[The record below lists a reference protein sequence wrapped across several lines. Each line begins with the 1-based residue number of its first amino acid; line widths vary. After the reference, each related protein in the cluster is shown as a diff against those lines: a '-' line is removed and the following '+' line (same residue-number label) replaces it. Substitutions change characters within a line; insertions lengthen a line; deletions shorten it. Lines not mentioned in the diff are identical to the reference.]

1 MPYIRDIVKPFAI
14 KTIDNQKGMSKAF
27 MEASWRNEIYNEDMD
42 DLYDKI
48 SDFKVPISHLKDGMN
63 ALAALR
69 PEIEEAYQFF
79 NQNYTNSKFNKCPYY
94 VTIHAVDEI
103 RNVSFDYISSRF
115 TKTFTNDISDV
126 FSGKKKI
133 RDVIDTYTAPQ
144 TQRDRISMAITTSM
158 DTSMDIKRLSGYVN
172 ADSIAANPSTTK
184 TVIMPFLV
192 HLLDTRLVRGKQY
205 NRFAQMGFDQIITE
219 TTRSFESATS
229 DLTSARAA
237 AIKSVKLT
245 DGKYCSIKE
254 IETLCGHAYILL
266 YNIESFVVTM
276 LLRMMRAYMKN
287 VSSIIDLK
295 SSLSIRDG
303 ISSKAFDESFLEDGE
318 ELEDELDDDFAN
330 RLNISITNNA
340 DIVTVADELSTLL
353 VNTKLGNEFDLQ
365 DIVDRHCRVNM
376 YLNGTL
382 GRNTLVD
389 DRMNEC
395 AMISMRDLATK
406 LDSVCKNLTNEHA
419 DTPFSDYLE
428 MNGLPVDIDKH
439 ILGIADKVETYN
451 KPYYPNYTPQVL
463 FVDLQRTEYTI
474 TNLAEYFKNIK
485 SLLLTTRE
493 AAVRMPEKFVP
504 FSINTINDWIDSAVD
519 ALTQLDIK
527 LGTIYNKRL
536 AYIADFLRDT
546 DPHPDVNIEVENDV
560 EWFPLASQNELVA
573 RYEDAEEE
581 LGGINRY
588 YVSLY
593 QKKLRGEAF
602 YEADGDN
609 NQNNDNNGGNNQN
622 NNQGNG
628 PKVNDG
634 DGKQDTTNV
643 NNNQNNA
650 ADKAKAAI
658 GKLSEKIKEVIN
670 KIIEAIQKVF
680 DSGVKKKNLAFI
692 TKNKAFLLSRRYTNT
707 SIDTIKYRKE
717 NTINLMQGCID
728 RANAL
733 GDNTLRTTDQKGLRN
748 SLFGPAGYV
757 PASDDFSADLVK
769 MFKVGKGSLD
779 YVKVADNELKELV
792 PEMINYCENYYN
804 KFIDN
809 LTAFRDKIT
818 SSPLD
823 NKKNQ
828 GENDNTEENIRIITS
843 DLVSALGAL
852 RVAARDRSNE
862 YMKLLQGLAQSNANA
877 STDENSTNDNNDN
890 NGGNNNNQ

>member
-1 MPYIRDIVKPFAI
+1 
-14 KTIDNQKGMSKAF
+14 
-27 MEASWRNEIYNEDMD
+27 
-42 DLYDKI
+42 
-48 SDFKVPISHLKDGMN
+48 
-63 ALAALR
+63 
-69 PEIEEAYQFF
+69 
-79 NQNYTNSKFNKCPYY
+79 
-94 VTIHAVDEI
+94 
-103 RNVSFDYISSRF
+103 
-115 TKTFTNDISDV
+115 
-126 FSGKKKI
+126 
-133 RDVIDTYTAPQ
+133 
-144 TQRDRISMAITTSM
+144 
-158 DTSMDIKRLSGYVN
+158 
-172 ADSIAANPSTTK
+172 
-184 TVIMPFLV
+184 
-192 HLLDTRLVRGKQY
+192 
-205 NRFAQMGFDQIITE
+205 
-219 TTRSFESATS
+219 
-229 DLTSARAA
+229 
-237 AIKSVKLT
+237 
-245 DGKYCSIKE
+245 
-254 IETLCGHAYILL
+254 
-266 YNIESFVVTM
+266 
-276 LLRMMRAYMKN
+276 MKN
-287 VSSIIDLK
+287 ASAIIELK
-295 SSLSIRDG
+295 ATLSMKDG
-303 ISSKAFDESFLEDGE
+303 ISSRAFDESFLEDGE
-318 ELEDELDDDFAN
+318 ELDDDGDNNDDDFAN
-330 RLNISITNNA
+330 RLNISITNNS
-340 DIVTVADELSTLL
+340 DIITVADELTTLL
-353 VNTKLGNEFDLQ
+353 VNTKLGDEFDLQ

-376 YLNGTL
+376 HLNGTL

-395 AMISMRDLATK
+395 TAISIKDLHTK
-406 LDSVCKNLTNEHA
+406 LRSVVAGLSDEHA

-428 MNGLPVDIDKH
+428 MNGLPVDIDKY
-439 ILGIADKVETYN
+439 ILSIADKVGALV
-451 KPYYPNYTPQVL
+451 KPNYPHYTPQVL
-463 FVDLQRTEYTI
+463 YVELQRTEATV
-474 TNLAEYFKNIK
+474 TKLAEEFRDIRE
-485 SLLLTTRE
+485 LLTIARNSVT
-493 AAVRMPEKFVP
+493 RMPEKFTP
-504 FSINTINDWIDSAVD
+504 FSMDTLTDWIDSALE

-527 LGTIYNKRL
+527 LGTLFNNRL
-536 AYIADFLRDT
+536 AYIADFLRDPN
-546 DPHPDVNIEVENDV
+546 PHPEVNIEVENDV
-560 EWFPLASQNELVA
+560 EWFPLNSENELVVK
-573 RYEDAEEE
+573 YEDAEEE
-581 LGGINRY
+581 LKGINRY
-588 YVSLY
+588 YASLY
-593 QKKLRGEAF
+593 QKKLRGEPF

-609 NQNNDNNGGNNQN
+609 NQNNDNNQQGNNNAQN
-622 NNQGNG
+622 NNQSNG
-628 PKVNDG
+628 PKVNEG
-634 DGKQDTTNV
+634 DGKQDTSN

-748 SLFGPAGYV
+748 SLFGPAGYI

-828 GENDNTEENIRIITS
+828 GENDKTEENIRIITS

-877 STDENSTNDNNDN
+877 STDENANNDN
-890 NGGNNNNQ
+890 NGGNNNQ